1 VASPVPSPWLAPELG
16 LPLVFVAA
24 AHLFDYVS
32 FMLMVWR
39 HGIVAEANP
48 LVSHVAGEFGI
59 PGVTLAKVYVVVAT
73 LAAAAIVRPK
83 HPRIA
88 ASVLILSIAGGLVGG
103 FTNIAMF

>member
-1 VASPVPSPWLAPELG
+1 MPVL
-16 LPLVFVAA
+16 FVAA

-48 LVSHVAGEFGI
+48 LVSRVAGELGI
-59 PGVTLAKVYVVVAT
+59 PGVTLAKAWVVVVTVAAT
-73 LAAAAIVRPK
+73 VALRPK

-88 ASVLILSIAGGLVGG
+88 ASVLVLSVAAGLVGG
-103 FTNIAMF
+103 YTNIATF

>member
-1 VASPVPSPWLAPELG
+1 M
-16 LPLVFVAA
+16 PLVFVAA

-48 LVSHVAGEFGI
+48 LVARVAGEFGI
-59 PGVTLAKVYVVVAT
+59 PGVTMAKVYVVVVT
-73 LAAAAIVRPK
+73 LATMVVLRPK

-88 ASVLILSIAGGLVGG
+88 GIVLVLSVAGGLLGG
-103 FTNIAMF
+103 FTNIATF

>member
-1 VASPVPSPWLAPELG
+1 V
-16 LPLVFVAA
+16 PLVFVAA

-48 LVSHVAGEFGI
+48 LVAHVAGEFGI

-73 LAAAAIVRPK
+73 VAATAVVRPK

-88 ASVLILSIAGGLVGG
+88 ATVFILSVAGGLIGG
-103 FTNIAMF
+103 FTNIATF